1 MKYIAILF
9 CVLGLTIAG
18 CGGDKKTEASA
29 TKTGVTKTGATKTA
43 PGATKTTGA
52 TKTP

>member
-18 CGGDKKTEASA
+18 CGGDKASATKSDKTAKSKSGASASGASA
-29 TKTGVTKTGATKTA
+29 TKTQ
-43 PGATKTTGA
+43 
-52 TKTP
+52 

>member
-18 CGGDKKTEASA
+18 CGGDKASA
-29 TKTGVTKTGATKTA
+29 TKSGKSDAKSKSSAPTTSKSASKTN
-43 PGATKTTGA
+43 
-52 TKTP
+52 